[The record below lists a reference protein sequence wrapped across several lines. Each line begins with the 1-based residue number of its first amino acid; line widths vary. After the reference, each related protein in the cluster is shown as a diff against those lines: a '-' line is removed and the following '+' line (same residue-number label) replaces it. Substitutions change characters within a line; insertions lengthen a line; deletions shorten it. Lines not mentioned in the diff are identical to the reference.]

1 MRGPDD
7 LLILAPLGSVPSEKT
22 LMNQASVTKHPVT
35 DKTREALAVTL
46 RGCEELIPQEDWLQK
61 LAKSEAT
68 GVPLRIKLGLDP
80 TAPDI
85 HIGHTVVLNK
95 MRQLQDL
102 GHQVIFLI
110 GDFTSLIGD
119 PSGRNSTRPP
129 LTPEQIKANAETYYK
144 QASLVLDP
152 AKTEI
157 RYNSEWS
164 LPLGSMGMIQLA
176 AKYTVARMME
186 RNDFHDRFHAGTPIS
201 VHEFLYPL
209 MQGYDSVA
217 LKSDLELGGTDQK
230 FNLLMGRHLQAEY
243 GQEPQCILTM
253 PLLEGL
259 DGVDKMSKSK
269 NNYIGITEEANT
281 MFAKVLS
288 ISDTLMWRWYTLLSF
303 KSMAEIEALK
313 KEVEGGRN
321 PKDAKVMLAKEIT
334 TRFHSAGAAEAAE
347 QDFINRSK
355 GGIPDDI
362 PEVALSGAPMGIGAL
377 LKAAGLAPS
386 TTEAGRLIEGGGVRI
401 DGAVISD
408 KGLKVEA
415 GTCVVQVGKRKFARV
430 TPAPSDP
437 QAPVAGLGGGGRH
450 HDCPQDAGLV
460 ADRLGGAA
468 VGRNGVAGQ
477 PGQRHVRLAHG
488 HRGRG
493 AAGRRPSLRA
503 PQGRIFFFGL

>member
-1 MRGPDD
+1 
-7 LLILAPLGSVPSEKT
+7 
-22 LMNQASVTKHPVT
+22 MNQASPQTHPIT
-35 DKTREALAVTL
+35 DRVLEALAVTK
-46 RGCEELIPQEDWLQK
+46 RGCEELIPEEAWVNK
-61 LAKSEAT
+61 LARSEAT
-68 GVPLRIKLGLDP
+68 GQPLRIKLGLDP

-129 LTPEQIKANAETYYK
+129 LTPEQIKVNAETYYK

-164 LPLGSMGMIQLA
+164 IPLGSMGMIQLA
-176 AKYTVARMME
+176 SKYTVARMME
-186 RNDFHDRFHAGTPIS
+186 RNDFHDRFHANTPIS

-243 GQEPQCILTM
+243 GQEAQCILTM

-259 DGVDKMSKSK
+259 DGVEKMSKSK
-269 NNYIGITEEANT
+269 NNYIGISEEPNT

-288 ISDTLMWRWYTLLSF
+288 ISDVLMWRWYTLLSF
-303 KSMAEIEALK
+303 KSMADIEALK

-321 PKDAKVMLAKEIT
+321 PKEAKVALAKEIT
-334 TRFHSAGAAEAAE
+334 ARFHGAAAAEAAE

-355 GGIPDDI
+355 GGVPDEI
-362 PEVALSGAPMGIGAL
+362 AEVSLSGAPMGIGAL
-377 LKAAGLAPS
+377 LKATGLAPS
-386 TTEAGRLIEGGGVRI
+386 SSEANRLIDGGGVRI
-401 DGAVISD
+401 DSSVVSD
-408 KGLKVEA
+408 KGLKLEA
-415 GTCVVQVGKRKFARV
+415 GTFVVQVGKRKFARV
-430 TPAPSDP
+430 TLS
-437 QAPVAGLGGGGRH
+437 
-450 HDCPQDAGLV
+450 
-460 ADRLGGAA
+460 
-468 VGRNGVAGQ
+468 
-477 PGQRHVRLAHG
+477 
-488 HRGRG
+488 
-493 AAGRRPSLRA
+493 
-503 PQGRIFFFGL
+503 

>member
-1 MRGPDD
+1 
-7 LLILAPLGSVPSEKT
+7 
-22 LMNQASVTKHPVT
+22 MNPAQTPPFPVT
-35 DKTREALAVTL
+35 VGVQDALAVTL
-46 RGCEELIPQEDWLQK
+46 RGCDELIPQDDWVKK
-61 LAKSEAT
+61 LARSEAT

-102 GHQVIFLI
+102 GHTVIFLI

-129 LTPEQIKANAETYYK
+129 LTPEQIKVNAETYYR

-152 AKTEI
+152 SKTEI

-164 LPLGSMGMIQLA
+164 DALGARGMIELA
-176 AKYTVARMME
+176 SRYTVARMME
-186 RNDFHDRFHAGTPIS
+186 RNDFHDRFKSGTPIS

-259 DGVDKMSKSK
+259 DGVEKMSKSK
-269 NNYIGITEEANT
+269 NNYIGISEDPNT

-288 ISDTLMWRWYTLLSF
+288 ISDVLMWKWFTLLSF
-303 KSMAEIEALK
+303 KSEAEIAALK
-313 KEVEGGRN
+313 AEVEGGRN
-321 PKDAKVMLAKEIT
+321 PKDAKVALAKEIT
-334 TRFHSAGAAEAAE
+334 ARFHSAAAADAAE

-355 GGIPDDI
+355 GGVPDEI
-362 PEVALSGAPMGIGAL
+362 PEVTVPLGEGGAAVGIGSL
-377 LKAAGLAPS
+377 LKMAGLAAS
-386 TTEAGRLIEGGGVRI
+386 SGEGNRLIDGGGVRV
-401 DGAVISD
+401 DSSVVSD
-408 KGLKVEA
+408 KGLKLGA
-415 GTCVVQVGKRKFARV
+415 GTYVVQVGKRKFARV
-430 TPAPSDP
+430 TLS
-437 QAPVAGLGGGGRH
+437 
-450 HDCPQDAGLV
+450 
-460 ADRLGGAA
+460 
-468 VGRNGVAGQ
+468 
-477 PGQRHVRLAHG
+477 
-488 HRGRG
+488 
-493 AAGRRPSLRA
+493 
-503 PQGRIFFFGL
+503 

>member
-1 MRGPDD
+1 MNTPPETLSQPQAAD
-7 LLILAPLGSVPSEKT
+7 APAAP
-22 LMNQASVTKHPVT
+22 PVS
-35 DKTREALAVTL
+35 DAVQEALAITL
-46 RGCEELIPQEDWLQK
+46 RGCEELIPQADWLKK
-61 LAKSEAT
+61 LQKSEQT
-68 GVPLRIKLGLDP
+68 GQPLRIKLGLDP

-95 MRQLQDL
+95 MRQLQNL

-119 PSGRNSTRPP
+119 PSGRNTTRPP
-129 LTPEQIKANAETYYK
+129 LTPEQIKANDETYYK

-186 RNDFHDRFHAGTPIS
+186 RNDFHDRFKAGTPIS

-217 LKSDLELGGTDQK
+217 LKADLELGGTDQK
-230 FNLLMGRHLQAEY
+230 FNLLMGRHLQQEY

-269 NNYIGITEEANT
+269 NNYIGISEEPAT
-281 MFAKVLS
+281 MFAKCLS

-303 KSMAEIEALK
+303 RSEAEIAALRA
-313 KEVEGGRN
+313 EVEGGRN

-334 TRFHSAGAAEAAE
+334 ARFHSAAAADAAE

-355 GGIPDDI
+355 GGVPDEI
-362 PEVALSGAPMGIGAL
+362 PEVSLALAGGAPLGIGAL

-386 TTEAGRLIEGGGVRI
+386 TTEAGRLIEGGGVRV
-401 DGAVISD
+401 DSCVVSD
-408 KGLKVEA
+408 KGLKLAA
-415 GTCVVQVGKRKFARV
+415 GTYVVQVGKRKFARV
-430 TPAPSDP
+430 T
-437 QAPVAGLGGGGRH
+437 LG
-450 HDCPQDAGLV
+450 
-460 ADRLGGAA
+460 
-468 VGRNGVAGQ
+468 
-477 PGQRHVRLAHG
+477 
-488 HRGRG
+488 
-493 AAGRRPSLRA
+493 
-503 PQGRIFFFGL
+503 

>member
-1 MRGPDD
+1 MTISVN
-7 LLILAPLGSVPSEKT
+7 LASVSAPLSDTV
-22 LMNQASVTKHPVT
+22 Q
-35 DKTREALAVTL
+35 EALAVTL
-46 RGCEELIPQEDWLQK
+46 RGCEELIPQEDWVKK
-61 LAKSEAT
+61 LVKSEAT

-119 PSGRNSTRPP
+119 PSGRNNTRPP
-129 LTPEQIKANAETYYK
+129 LTPEQIKLNAETYYK

-186 RNDFHDRFHAGTPIS
+186 RNDFHQRFTAGTPIS

-217 LKSDLELGGTDQK
+217 LKADLELGGTDQK

-269 NNYIGITEEANT
+269 NNYIGITEDANT
-281 MFAKVLS
+281 MFAKCLS
-288 ISDTLMWRWYTLLSF
+288 ISDTLMWRWFTLLSF
-303 KSMAEIEALK
+303 KSLAEIEALK

-321 PKDAKVMLAKEIT
+321 PKDAKVLLAKEIT
-334 TRFHSAGAAEAAE
+334 ARFHSAAAAEAAE

-362 PEVALSGAPMGIGAL
+362 PEVTLQGAPMGIGAL

-386 TTEAGRLIEGGGVRI
+386 SSEANRLIDGGGVRI
-401 DGAVISD
+401 DGAVVSD
-408 KGLKVEA
+408 KGLKLDA
-415 GTCVVQVGKRKFARV
+415 GTCVVQVGKRKFAKV
-430 TPAPSDP
+430 T
-437 QAPVAGLGGGGRH
+437 
-450 HDCPQDAGLV
+450 
-460 ADRLGGAA
+460 
-468 VGRNGVAGQ
+468 
-477 PGQRHVRLAHG
+477 LA
-488 HRGRG
+488 
-493 AAGRRPSLRA
+493 
-503 PQGRIFFFGL
+503 